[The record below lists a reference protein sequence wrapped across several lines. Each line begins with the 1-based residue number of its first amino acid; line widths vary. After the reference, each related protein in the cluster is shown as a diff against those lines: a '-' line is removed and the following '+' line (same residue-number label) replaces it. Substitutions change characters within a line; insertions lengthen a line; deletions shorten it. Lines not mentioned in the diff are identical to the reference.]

1 MYLTLAVEKLE
12 KQFSIAT
19 YIISNHHLLKKKKK
33 SLALHKNISLNFK
46 NILAIRK
53 GY

>member
-19 YIISNHHLLKKKKK
+19 NIISNHHLLKKK